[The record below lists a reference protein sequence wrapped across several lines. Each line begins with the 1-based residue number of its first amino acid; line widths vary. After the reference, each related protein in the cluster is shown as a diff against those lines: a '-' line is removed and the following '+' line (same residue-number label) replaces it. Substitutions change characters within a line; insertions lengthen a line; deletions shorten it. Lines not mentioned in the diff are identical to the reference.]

1 MKTSSTKNNIQETAA
16 GFTLIEVLIAV
27 VIFSSSLAGLLL
39 MVGTG
44 IGNVYVARNHL
55 ISNYLAQEGIEIMR
69 YKRDFM
75 VTTNPGGGWVAF
87 QTLLNNNCSL
97 ANPCGV
103 GAIRPLDPPID
114 CGPNNPTNCDVMVDD
129 SGSGATGAYDMRGTP
144 GASGWTKTLYTR
156 KLYLEVPPNN
166 ANDSYIIHS
175 DVSWTEGTGTYTTS
189 MSETIYNW
197 Q

>member
-1 MKTSSTKNNIQETAA
+1 MKYHATKKEHAKQG

-27 VIFSSSLAGLLL
+27 VIFSTSLAGLLS

-44 IGNVYVARNHL
+44 IGNVYVARNRL
-55 ISNYLAQEGIEIMR
+55 VANYLAQEGIEIMR
-69 YKRDFM
+69 YKRDYM
-75 VTTNPGGGWVAF
+75 VTTNPSGGWVAF
-87 QTLLNNNCSL
+87 QTLLNNTCSQ
-97 ANPCGV
+97 ASPCGV
-103 GAIRPLDPPID
+103 SAIKPLDPPID
-114 CGPNNPTNCDVMVDD
+114 CGPNNPTNCTVMQDEGGIL
-129 SGSGATGAYDMRGTP
+129 STGAYDMLGIPGTTNW
-144 GASGWTKTLYTR
+144 AKTMFTR

-175 DVSWTEGTGTYTTS
+175 TVSWTEGTGSYSTH